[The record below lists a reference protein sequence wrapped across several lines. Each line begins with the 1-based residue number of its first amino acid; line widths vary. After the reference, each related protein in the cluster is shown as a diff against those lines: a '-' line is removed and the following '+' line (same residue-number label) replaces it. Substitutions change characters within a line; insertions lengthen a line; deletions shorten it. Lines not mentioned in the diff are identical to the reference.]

1 MGQQGDKQPPGHS
14 TQEVYDLAIIGAGP
28 AGLAA
33 AIYAGRAR
41 LKTVVFERQYPGGQA
56 FNTDRIDN
64 YPGFPESISGPDL
77 TERMAEQA
85 RVHGAELRT
94 ADVTGASLR
103 GHPKR
108 LATSDG
114 EILSHTVI
122 LASGAQPRKLGVP
135 GEAEFAGRGVSYCAT
150 CDGPFFRAKRVA
162 VIGGGDSAL
171 AEALFLARL
180 ATKVY
185 VIHRRTELRA
195 VRALQEK
202 AEAQPNISFLLP
214 AVVEEIT
221 GGDGQVRSLRLTR
234 ASGPRSSGVDAARE
248 VSAGEIPAELP
259 IDGVFI
265 YVGSDPATGFL
276 AGQLQLDEQGYVLA
290 DEELRTSED
299 GVFVAGD
306 VRRKGLRQVV
316 TACGDGAVAAMNC
329 ERWLVDR
336 V

>member
-1 MGQQGDKQPPGHS
+1 MGDKGSNQVSTHS
-14 TQEVYDLAIIGAGP
+14 ETQEIYDLAIVGAGP
-28 AGLAA
+28 GGLAA

-41 LKTVVFERQYPGGQA
+41 LRTVVFERQYPGGQA

-64 YPGFPESISGPDL
+64 YPGFPEGISGPDL

-85 RVHGAELRT
+85 RIHGAELRT
-94 ADVTGASLR
+94 VDVTGAMLR

-108 LATSDG
+108 LTTSGG
-114 EILSHTVI
+114 EVLSHTVI

-135 GEAEFAGRGVSYCAT
+135 GEEEFTGRGVSYCAT
-150 CDGPFFRAKRVA
+150 CDGPFFRGKRVA

-171 AEALFLARL
+171 VEALFLARL
-180 ATKVY
+180 ASHVY
-185 VIHRRTELRA
+185 LIHRRTELRA

-202 AEAQPNISFLLP
+202 AEAQPNVSFLLP
-214 AVVEEIT
+214 AVVEEVV
-221 GGDGQVRSLRLTR
+221 GDQGQVVSLRL
-234 ASGPRSSGVDAARE
+234 AAAG
-248 VSAGEIPAELP
+248 SAGTTGVPGAGAASSNTPGSLP
-259 IDGVFI
+259 VDGVFI

-276 AGQLQLDEQGYVLA
+276 TGQIQLDERGYVLA

-336 V
+336 K